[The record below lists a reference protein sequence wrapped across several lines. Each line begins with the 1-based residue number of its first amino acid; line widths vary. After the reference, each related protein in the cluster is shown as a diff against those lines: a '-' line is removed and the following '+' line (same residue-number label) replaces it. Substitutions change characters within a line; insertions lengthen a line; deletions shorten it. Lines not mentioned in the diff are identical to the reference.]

1 MSLNSVDKK
10 TFEGD
15 YNTAVLEQWKTC
27 VEMANCNSEK
37 RNNSNNIFITI
48 NVAVLA
54 VISFSI
60 DYKSLILSW
69 AGICICILWLYTLN
83 SYNKLST
90 VKYAIIKEIEDKLP
104 LAPFSHEW
112 KELKEKKKYI
122 KLTTFEKIIPILFIC
137 LYAFSILAPIGK
149 KILEII
155 CECKGGGI

>member
-1 MSLNSVDKK
+1 MSLNSVDRKM
-10 TFEGD
+10 FEGD
-15 YNTAVLEQWKTC
+15 YDTAVLEQWKTC

-48 NVAVLA
+48 NVAILA

-104 LAPFSHEW
+104 LSPFFMS
-112 KELKEKKKYI
+112 
-122 KLTTFEKIIPILFIC
+122 
-137 LYAFSILAPIGK
+137 GK
-149 KILEII
+149 S
-155 CECKGGGI
+155 